1 MFALDVAG
9 EAGKL
14 NCNIQIWQRTVTLRQ
29 GYGIAIVFGAGWLVG
44 WGEDFTN
51 LIFKCPSSLNIEI
64 TYDPMLTK
72 LDY

>member
-29 GYGIAIVFGAGWLVG
+29 GYGIAIVYFLGLVG
-44 WGEDFTN
+44 WFGWGGFYKFN
-51 LIFKCPSSLNIEI
+51 FQMSF
-64 TYDPMLTK
+64 LTK
-72 LDY
+72 Y

>member
-29 GYGIAIVFGAGWLVG
+29 GYGIAIVYFLGLVGWLVG
-44 WGEDFTN
+44 GRI
-51 LIFKCPSSLNIEI
+51 LQI
-64 TYDPMLTK
+64 
-72 LDY
+72 